1 MHNRSDQFAKSLL
14 RDGLSLVSAAETE
27 VEVLAATQ
35 KIDVFSVPDPARD
48 AERARMG
55 LLGALAAEPS
65 LFEPFHGTPS
75 LRQVRRCL
83 RKQLTWHHEL
93 ERRSRAAAGA
103 AGAVA
108 PDEDADAPP
117 QQPVAFPA
125 LVVISPGRPETV
137 LDAYRCEPAQPG
149 VYHAVPGLVTRVV
162 VLAELPRT
170 RATLMLRLLGSGRV
184 LREALADLAALPDDA
199 WEKSIATP
207 LLIHFRLGTEEP
219 AIDEEDEVS
228 AEIRAWVEE
237 YERKLR
243 AEARTEGHREGHNEG
258 RREGH
263 NEGRAEE
270 AARAVLT
277 ALRVRG
283 IAVPDVARERI
294 LTEKDPE
301 TLERWL
307 ERAIVAASLAEVL
320 DGLS

>member
-35 KIDVFSVPDPARD
+35 KIDVYSVPDPARE

-55 LLGALAAEPS
+55 LLGDLSTEPS

-75 LRQVRRCL
+75 LRLVRRCL

-93 ERRSRAAAGA
+93 ERRARAAAGA
-103 AGAVA
+103 IA

-117 QQPVAFPA
+117 QPAVDFPA
-125 LVVISPGRPETV
+125 LVVISPGRPEMV
-137 LDAYRCEPAQPG
+137 LDAYRCEPAQAG
-149 VYHAVPGLVTRVV
+149 VYHAVPGLVMRVV

-170 RATLMLRLLGSGRV
+170 RGTLLLRLLGTGRL
-184 LREALADLAALPDDA
+184 LREALADLALLPEDA
-199 WEKSIATP
+199 WEKSIAKP
-207 LLIHFRLGTEEP
+207 LLVHFRLGIQEP
-219 AIDEEDEVS
+219 NDEEDEVS
-228 AEIRAWVEE
+228 AEIRAWFEE
-237 YERKLR
+237 YEQKLR
-243 AEARTEGHREGHNEG
+243 AEARREG

-263 NEGRAEE
+263 REGLKEGHQEGLNEGRAEE

-283 IAVPDVARERI
+283 IAVPDAARERI
-294 LTEKDPE
+294 LAEKDPE
-301 TLERWL
+301 KLERWH
-307 ERAIVAASLAEVL
+307 ERAITAASLAEVL
-320 DGLS
+320 DEPS

>member
-35 KIDVFSVPDPARD
+35 KIDVYSVPDPARE
-48 AERARMG
+48 AQRRGMG
-55 LLGALAAEPS
+55 LLGELSTAPS
-65 LFEPFHGTPS
+65 LFEPFRNTPS
-75 LRQVRRCL
+75 LRHVRRCL

-93 ERRSRAAAGA
+93 ERRARAAAGTM
-103 AGAVA
+103 A
-108 PDEDADAPP
+108 PDEDADRAP
-117 QQPVAFPA
+117 QPAVDFPA
-125 LVVISPGRPETV
+125 LVVIGPGRPETV
-137 LDAYRCEPAQPG
+137 LDAYRCEPEQAG
-149 VYHAVPGLVTRVV
+149 VYQAVPGLAMRVV

-170 RATLMLRLLGSGRV
+170 HATLLLRLLGSGRL
-184 LREALADLAALPDDA
+184 LREALADLAALPDEA
-199 WEKSIATP
+199 WEKGIAQP
-207 LLIHFRLGTEEP
+207 LLVHFRLTSQEP
-219 AIDEEDEVS
+219 TIDEEDEVS
-228 AEIRAWVEE
+228 AEIRAWFEE

-243 AEARTEGHREGHNEG
+243 AEERTEG
-258 RREGH
+258 RREGR
-263 NEGRAEE
+263 NEE

-294 LTEKDPE
+294 LAEKDPE
-301 TLERWL
+301 MLERWH

>member
-14 RDGLSLVSAAETE
+14 RDGLSLVTAAQTE

-35 KIDVFSVPDPARD
+35 KIDVFSVPDPARE

-55 LLGALAAEPS
+55 LLGELAAEPS

-93 ERRSRAAAGA
+93 ERRARAAAGA
-103 AGAVA
+103 AGAA
-108 PDEDADAPP
+108 ALDEDADAPT
-117 QQPVAFPA
+117 QPAVDFPA
-125 LVVISPGRPETV
+125 LVVIGRGRPETV
-137 LDAYRCEPAQPG
+137 LDAYRCEPVQPG
-149 VYHAVPGLVTRVV
+149 VYHAVPGLVMRVI

-170 RATLMLRLLGSGRV
+170 RGTLLLRLLGSGRV
-184 LREALADLAALPDDA
+184 LREALADLAALPDHA
-199 WEKSIATP
+199 WEKGIVKP
-207 LLIHFRLGTEEP
+207 LLIHFRLGADEP
-219 AIDEEDEVS
+219 TTDKEDDVS

-237 YERKLR
+237 YEKNLR
-243 AEARTEGHREGHNEG
+243 AEARTEG

-263 NEGRAEE
+263 KEGRTEE

-283 IAVPDVARERI
+283 IAVPDTARERI
-294 LTEKDPE
+294 LAEKDPE

-307 ERAIVAASLAEVL
+307 ERAVVAPSLAEVL